1 MQVSTKGRYGLRLM
15 AALAAQ
21 YGKGVVKVDKLS
33 ESEEI
38 TINYIHVLM
47 NSLKTAGLVRAI
59 RGPNG
64 GYELSLP
71 PDEVTAYDVV
81 TALEGRIEPVECV
94 HTPSVCKAVGL
105 CITREVW
112 CDLAAAYEGVLKK
125 YTLSKLLEG
134 WQKQHGGVDYSI

>member
-15 AALAAQ
+15 AALAVH

-38 TINYIHVLM
+38 TVNYIHVLM

-64 GYELSLP
+64 GYELALP
-71 PDEVTAYDVV
+71 PEEVTAHDVV
-81 TALEGRIEPVECV
+81 TALEGRVEPVECV
-94 HTPSVCKAVGL
+94 HSPSMCKAVGL
-105 CITREVW
+105 CMTRDVW
-112 CDLAAAYEGVLKK
+112 CDLASAYEEVLKK
-125 YTLSKLLEG
+125 YTLRTLLDNWE
-134 WQKQHGGVDYSI
+134 KHHGGVDYSI